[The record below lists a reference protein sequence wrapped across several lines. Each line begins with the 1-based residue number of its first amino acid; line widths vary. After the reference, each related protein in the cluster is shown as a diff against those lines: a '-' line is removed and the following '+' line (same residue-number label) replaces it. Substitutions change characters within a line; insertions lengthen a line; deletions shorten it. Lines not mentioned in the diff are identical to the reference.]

1 MIIIFTGFKLCPLGQ
16 GGDGLKA
23 RLVII
28 SRLPGPQSVDNSTCS
43 NRSNA
48 LNPFFRLFT
57 RFIIVP
63 PRSLIGQVLHLF
75 VNKLSAIIVSV
86 LR

>member
-1 MIIIFTGFKLCPLGQ
+1 MIIIFTDVKLCPLGQ

-43 NRSNA
+43 NA
-48 LNPFFRLFT
+48 LNPFFSLFT

-86 LR
+86 LQ

>member
-1 MIIIFTGFKLCPLGQ
+1 MIIIFMGVKLCPLGQ

-43 NRSNA
+43 NA
-48 LNPFFRLFT
+48 LNPFFSLFT

-86 LR
+86 LQ